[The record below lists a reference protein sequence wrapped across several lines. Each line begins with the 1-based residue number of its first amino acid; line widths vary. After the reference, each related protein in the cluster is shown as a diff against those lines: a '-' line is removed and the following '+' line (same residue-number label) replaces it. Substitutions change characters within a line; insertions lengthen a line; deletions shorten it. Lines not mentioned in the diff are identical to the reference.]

1 MSRHLEET
9 QLPIIMFYP
18 PGDYET
24 SLLVRG
30 ARGDKGLTG
39 TVDYAM
45 QVAQAVEMALGE
57 NNEVVLVPMRQ
68 WRYLELGGDE
78 LEVSPFG
85 TPEAQKCYLE
95 LCEEEDGYVVSDVEW
110 YWELHQAA
118 LLNNCTKHAIIVR
131 TGTTLAATCQ
141 PVLDAINGAAEV
153 ASDAFASWVERAGAT
168 PASLSYV
175 VATDPGGEERAQ
187 GRVRIEGV
195 DEEGLYYASPTSNLV
210 VSGVFAQ
217 GVTLSAGLVL
227 RYEHEEGATI
237 YGWRLG
243 PEGLVAMSEAEI
255 FDASCIDA
263 ATGEPMPPEEGVTY
277 ASAGGA

>member
-1 MSRHLEET
+1 VSQHLEEAP
-9 QLPIIMFYP
+9 LPIIMFYP
-18 PGDYET
+18 PGDYEL
-24 SLLVRG
+24 SLLVRE
-30 ARGDKGLTG
+30 ARGDKGLASP
-39 TVDYAM
+39 VEYAM
-45 QVAQAVEMALGE
+45 QVAQTIEMILE
-57 NNEVVLVPMRQ
+57 ESNEVVLVPMRQ
-68 WRYLELGGDE
+68 WRYLDLGGADE
-78 LEVSPFG
+78 APFG
-85 TPEAQKCYLE
+85 TPEAQERYLE
-95 LCEEEDGYVVSDVEW
+95 LCEKEDGCIVSDVEC
-110 YWELHQAA
+110 YWELHRAA
-118 LLNNCTKHAIIVR
+118 FLNHCTQHAIIVR

-153 ASDAFASWVERAGAT
+153 ASDAFANWVERAGAI
-168 PASLSYV
+168 PATLSYA
-175 VATDPGGEERAQ
+175 VATDPEGEERAQ

-243 PEGLVAMSEAEI
+243 PEGLVAMSAAEI

-263 ATGEPMPPEEGVTY
+263 ATGEPMPPEVGVTY
-277 ASAGGA
+277 ASADDV